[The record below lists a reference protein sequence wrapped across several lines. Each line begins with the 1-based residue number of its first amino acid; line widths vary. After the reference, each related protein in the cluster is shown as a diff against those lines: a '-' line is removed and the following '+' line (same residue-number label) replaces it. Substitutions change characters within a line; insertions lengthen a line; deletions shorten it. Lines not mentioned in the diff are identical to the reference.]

1 MLQERQSDG
10 TYTPL
15 DHAAN
20 PGSDQWHK
28 NGHDEFLIYTK
39 AFSDYRTYYNNHEDT
54 YEEIKGLAWEG
65 DVIPIREDLW
75 STNGRVMAFRT
86 HDYKTQSSTEYLYGL
101 QEDGTYNIYFLT
113 RSTNNQDVVRVASNN
128 SMSYNAYPNNRTN
141 TDPDYSNRMYE
152 GNEYRSI
159 IFDVAH
165 YRPFRF
171 AAQVRV
177 ADENGANPQLIPAT
191 SELLGNKTHG
201 DTPESEDVVE
211 LKYKPGQR
219 VDILFDITS
228 FEGSDGC
235 SVHPFGENFGDPFEV
250 YIDAPMLEIDYN
262 RYPEAWR
269 AENGKLGVDKLRKHP
284 TIPGRYIYTVDRHR
298 DHEREYGGVGLAVA
312 NVDNAQKHFD
322 QFGHKVAIDAPI
334 NQTGERKLLPFK
346 KTSITAGGD
355 INITTDKNA
364 IIYWDKTF
372 NVETSH
378 IIGKIYYE
386 KDGKRVA
393 IPKDAFVAFVR
404 LRTGAR
410 IGVVTITDDGMF
422 ELNLRDEYQFKWE
435 DDSIDFYYTDANGN
449 VYNFNYTENGVAKAV
464 DLNLL
469 YTLIIERNEPI
480 VLSME

>member
-1 MLQERQSDG
+1 
-10 TYTPL
+10 
-15 DHAAN
+15 
-20 PGSDQWHK
+20 
-28 NGHDEFLIYTK
+28 
-39 AFSDYRTYYNNHEDT
+39 
-54 YEEIKGLAWEG
+54 
-65 DVIPIREDLW
+65 
-75 STNGRVMAFRT
+75 MAFRT
-86 HDYKTQSSTEYLYGL
+86 HDYKTPPSTEYLYGL

-128 SMSYNAYPNNRTN
+128 SLSYNAYPNNRTN

-171 AAQVRV
+171 AAQVKV
-177 ADENGANPQLIPAT
+177 SNADGSNAVYTPNSNELMGNRTYGDAPENV
-191 SELLGNKTHG
+191 
-201 DTPESEDVVE
+201 DDVY
-211 LKYKPGQR
+211 LQYKPGQR

-250 YIDAPMLEIDYN
+250 YIDAPMLEIDYDRLDAN
-262 RYPEAWR
+262 WLAKNNPD
-269 AENGKLGVDKLRKHP
+269 LTVDKLRKHP

-298 DHEREYGGVGLAVA
+298 DHEREYGGVGLTVA

-378 IIGKIYYE
+378 IMGEIYYKD
-386 KDGKRVA
+386 KDGVEHP
-393 IPKDAFVAFVR
+393 IPHNAFVAFAR

-410 IGVVTITDDGMF
+410 IGVVTVYDDGKF
-422 ELNLRDEYQFKWE
+422 ELNLRDEYQFAWE